1 MKGYIDMVFY
11 DQDRFW
17 LVDWKSNFL
26 GNRIE
31 DYNKNILNKVM
42 CRDFYILQYHLYL
55 IALHQYLQ
63 QRIPEFSYE
72 RHFGGVFYIF
82 IRGVNPDKGMEFG
95 IYKDVPDATLVD
107 ALLKELIF

>member
-11 DQDRFW
+11 HQDRFW
-17 LVDWKSNFL
+17 LVDWKSNYL

-31 DYNKNILNKVM
+31 DYNKNVLNNVM

-55 IALHQYLQ
+55 IALHQYLR

-82 IRGVNPDKGMEFG
+82 IRGVGPDKGTEFG
-95 IYKDVPDATLVD
+95 IYKDVPDAALVD
-107 ALLKELIF
+107 ALLKELIL